1 MTYRDVRV
9 TLTIDGVKYSQK
21 ASVDVQIPLASV
33 EGEVQTSISQMF
45 DQHGLRLQPTIFTS
59 GKRGIAEPNWY
70 VPVNP
75 ILTAFRERVLGT
87 RYFMGGTALDYWLEY
102 LLDWDGSI
110 CAATPNEIA
119 HARKVLT
126 RLAALTKEN

>member
-1 MTYRDVRV
+1 MTYRDVKV

-21 ASVDVQIPLASV
+21 LSVDVRLPLDYIEDRATASLS
-33 EGEVQTSISQMF
+33 EMF
-45 DQHGLRLQPTIFTS
+45 NQHGVRLRPTIFAS
-59 GKRGIAEPNWY
+59 GKLGIAEPNWY

-75 ILTAFRERVLGT
+75 ILAMFRFRPYRDSVVTDHWLG
-87 RYFMGGTALDYWLEY
+87 Y

-110 CAATPNEIA
+110 CAATPNEID

-126 RLAALTKEN
+126 RLANFTKEN

>member
-9 TLTIDGVKYSQK
+9 TLTIDGVKYSQRQ
-21 ASVDVQIPLASV
+21 SIEMEIPVDYV
-33 EGEVQTSISQMF
+33 EDRMAHSLGEMF
-45 DQHGLRLQPTIFTS
+45 EQHRVRLRPTIFAS

-75 ILTAFRERVLGT
+75 ILAAFREREFAGNP
-87 RYFMGGTALDYWLEY
+87 YALNQWLMF
-102 LLDWDGSI
+102 LDDGWDGTI
-110 CAATPNEIA
+110 CAATPNEVN

-126 RLAALTKEN
+126 RLAALTKENYS